1 MKKQLS
7 AKDKAF
13 EKERAEFRK
22 QIRELNHELN
32 SVKFELYDK
41 IHSMQRELD
50 FKNNEIKNMQ
60 MVIDEL
66 KRCTKLSDDQLKTL
80 LNVKKFEKKVNELFN
95 LSEYLR
101 YH

>member
-22 QIRELNHELN
+22 QIRELNRELN
-32 SVKFELYDK
+32 LVKFELYDK
-41 IHSMQRELD
+41 LHSIQKELD
-50 FKNNEIKNMQ
+50 SKNDEIENQQKI
-60 MVIDEL
+60 IDEL
-66 KRCTKLSDDQLKTL
+66 KMYAKLSDDQLETL

>member
-13 EKERAEFRK
+13 EKERAEYRK

-41 IHSMQRELD
+41 IHSMQKEFD
-50 FKNNEIKNMQ
+50 SKNGEIKNLQKM
-60 MVIDEL
+60 IDEL
-66 KRCTKLSDDQLKTL
+66 KMYAKLSDDQLKTL
-80 LNVKKFEKKVNELFN
+80 LEVKKFEKKVDGLFN

>member
-1 MKKQLS
+1 MKKQLY

-50 FKNNEIKNMQ
+50 SKNNEIKNMQ

>member
-41 IHSMQRELD
+41 IHSMQRKLD
-50 FKNNEIKNMQ
+50 SKNNEIKNMQ

>member
-32 SVKFELYDK
+32 SVKIELYDK

-50 FKNNEIKNMQ
+50 SKNNKIKNMQ

-66 KRCTKLSDDQLKTL
+66 KRCAKLSDDELKTL
-80 LNVKKFEKKVNELFN
+80 LEAKKIYGYFYKIFKEGLI
-95 LSEYLR
+95 
-101 YH
+101 

>member
-13 EKERAEFRK
+13 EKERVEFRK

-50 FKNNEIKNMQ
+50 SKNNEIKNMQ

-66 KRCTKLSDDQLKTL
+66 KRCTKLSDDELKTL
-80 LNVKKFEKKVNELFN
+80 LEAREFDKKIYGYFSKIFKEGLI
-95 LSEYLR
+95 
-101 YH
+101 

>member
-13 EKERAEFRK
+13 EKEKAEYRK

-41 IHSMQRELD
+41 LHSMQKELD
-50 FKNNEIKNMQ
+50 SKNNEIKNMQ

-66 KRCTKLSDDQLKTL
+66 KRCTKLSDDELKTL
-80 LNVKKFEKKVNELFN
+80 LEARKIYGYFSKIFKEGLI
-95 LSEYLR
+95 
-101 YH
+101 

>member
-13 EKERAEFRK
+13 EKEKAEYRK

-32 SVKFELYDK
+32 SVKFEIYDK
-41 IHSMQRELD
+41 LHSMQKELD
-50 FKNNEIKNMQ
+50 SKNNEIKNLQ

-66 KRCTKLSDDQLKTL
+66 KRCAKLSDDELKTL
-80 LNVKKFEKKVNELFN
+80 LEAKKIYGYFYKIFKEGLI
-95 LSEYLR
+95 
-101 YH
+101 

>member
-32 SVKFELYDK
+32 SVKFELHDK
-41 IHSMQRELD
+41 LHNMQMELD
-50 FKNNEIKNMQ
+50 SKNNEIKNMQ

>member
-32 SVKFELYDK
+32 SVKFEIYDK
-41 IHSMQRELD
+41 LHSMQKELD
-50 FKNNEIKNMQ
+50 SKNNEIKNLQ

-66 KRCTKLSDDQLKTL
+66 KRCTKLSDDELKTL
-80 LNVKKFEKKVNELFN
+80 LEAREFDKKIYGYFSKIFKEGLI
-95 LSEYLR
+95 
-101 YH
+101 

>member
-13 EKERAEFRK
+13 EKEKAEYRK

-41 IHSMQRELD
+41 LHSMQKELD
-50 FKNNEIKNMQ
+50 SKNNEIKNLQ

-66 KRCTKLSDDQLKTL
+66 KMYAKLSDAQLKTL

>member
-22 QIRELNHELN
+22 QIRELNRELN

-50 FKNNEIKNMQ
+50 SKNNEIKNMQ

>member
-32 SVKFELYDK
+32 SVKFEIYDK
-41 IHSMQRELD
+41 LHSMQKELD
-50 FKNNEIKNMQ
+50 SKNGEIKNLQ

-66 KRCTKLSDDQLKTL
+66 KRCTNLSDDELKTL
-80 LNVKKFEKKVNELFN
+80 LEAREFNKKIYCYFSKTFKEGLI
-95 LSEYLR
+95 
-101 YH
+101 